1 MDKAMKAEI
10 EKIVIKYKD
19 DFNHAEFGDIVQQR
33 HYEKTILS
41 QATSSLTSLI
51 IKWLEEKETGKCDNP
66 RISPKEYVSH
76 EMALDACEPE
86 MEGQIYKEET
96 AERCGECLSCIKDQ
110 LITELIGEVR

>member
-1 MDKAMKAEI
+1 MDKALKEG
-10 EKIVIKYKD
+10 IK
-19 DFNHAEFGDIVQQR
+19 DINKQLYAKGFMAR
-33 HYEKTILS
+33 HYGSVAKEDSDIS
-41 QATSSLTSLI
+41 FATSSLTALI
-51 IKWLEEKETGKCDNP
+51 IKWLEGKETGKCDNP

-86 MEGQIYKEET
+86 LEGQIYKEET